1 MPVFYVT
8 ELIALALGMDPDEL
22 GLDMHRVSVEPF
34 LEKWPVNLAQRAAV
48 AREFDLAGLQT
59 CAACKACDDDCPV
72 AQTDDS
78 FVPSAIMGE
87 LLAGD
92 LEGILERGDIW
103 RCTDCLTCYEH
114 CHSRFGMAEVF
125 QRLKLLAQEEG
136 KVPVAVLS
144 NYRTFAETGM
154 LGTPRQSAREKLGLS
169 PLPVD
174 GSAELRTLLE
184 EKGEQE

>member
-1 MPVFYVT
+1 MEPG
-8 ELIALALGMDPDEL
+8 AL

-34 LEKWPVNLAQRAAV
+34 LEKWPLKLAQREAIAQ
-48 AREFDLAGLQT
+48 EFDLSELQT

-78 FVPSAIMGE
+78 FVPSAIMGQ

-92 LEGILERGDIW
+92 LQGIFERGDIW
-103 RCTDCLTCYEH
+103 RCTDCLICYER

-125 QRLKLLAQEEG
+125 QRVKMMARQEG

-144 NYRTFAETGM
+144 NYQTFRETGM

-169 PLPVD
+169 PLPED
-174 GSAELRTLLE
+174 GSADLKSLLR